1 MFLLLLLCLAPF
13 THADTLDYHLLSAV
27 NIINTGSFSAS
38 PIPLALQLEG
48 AGEILIALSLAAG
61 TEQFANLIQYG
72 GLLSIIGSFLCTK
85 KKNSYF
91 LLLSVISTPC
101 FIFFLSSPK
110 PMLMQIANILFI
122 FSYLFERKLNFINK
136 QNFIFFSLIMLT
148 INFLSKFSFII
159 SSVFLFVYILI
170 KLLSKNY
177 YKTPLFFLTLVCFFL
192 ILPDYYFNYK
202 NFSTSV
208 LNYMQSPLPIN
219 LPGFKEFSI
228 SLRHISDGSRIL
240 PLWLVVPNNL
250 GMISTIIGPVI
261 LSFLLFKCKK
271 INVYLFFIF
280 VFFIFVLIFAQASS
294 RFLFEGFVLL
304 QFLLIFCNFKNKKL
318 SIIFNNYVKFQ
329 SIVSICI
336 LAILVFKLLPGSFSY
351 KSRNFV
357 MINNANGYALIQWAN
372 NYLKKDDEIIS
383 TNRSLSLFNVPAYD
397 LVTLQYIDFSN
408 KNSEIFSKFIK
419 EKKINKILIESD
431 VNPGQFYNCTGKL
444 IAKKEN
450 VGSLKGRN
458 PFNQSKSYDASIY
471 EFDYRKFPKCLF

>member
-1 MFLLLLLCLAPF
+1 
-13 THADTLDYHLLSAV
+13 
-27 NIINTGSFSAS
+27 
-38 PIPLALQLEG
+38 
-48 AGEILIALSLAAG
+48 
-61 TEQFANLIQYG
+61 
-72 GLLSIIGSFLCTK
+72 
-85 KKNSYF
+85 
-91 LLLSVISTPC
+91 
-101 FIFFLSSPK
+101 
-110 PMLMQIANILFI
+110 
-122 FSYLFERKLNFINK
+122 
-136 QNFIFFSLIMLT
+136 
-148 INFLSKFSFII
+148 
-159 SSVFLFVYILI
+159 
-170 KLLSKNY
+170 
-177 YKTPLFFLTLVCFFL
+177 
-192 ILPDYYFNYK
+192 
-202 NFSTSV
+202 
-208 LNYMQSPLPIN
+208 MQSPLPIN

-228 SLRHISDGSRIL
+228 SLRHIGDGSRIL
-240 PLWLVVPNNL
+240 PLWLVVPNSL

-280 VFFIFVLIFAQASS
+280 VFFIFVLIFSQASS

-351 KSRNFV
+351 KSRNYV

-372 NYLKKDDEIIS
+372 NYLKKGDEIIS

-408 KNSEIFSKFIK
+408 NNSEIFFKFIK

-444 IAKKEN
+444 IAKQEN